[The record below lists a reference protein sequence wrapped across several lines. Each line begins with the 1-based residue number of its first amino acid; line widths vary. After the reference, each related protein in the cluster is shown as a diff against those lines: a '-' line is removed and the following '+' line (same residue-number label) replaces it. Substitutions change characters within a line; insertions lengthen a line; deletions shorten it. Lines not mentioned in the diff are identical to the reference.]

1 MGVLGILKGKMV
13 NGTIQVKLKTE
24 THKKLKKLIN
34 LEEFYYEK
42 DITFSELIDNMM
54 EKEFKLF
61 DNQKV
66 VRVD

>member
-1 MGVLGILKGKMV
+1 MV